1 MPRSRSV
8 DFEEYAVGT
17 VSEMDPKYE
26 PLVVGRV
33 ERDGAWTLSMR
44 HGLMEKQPQEAKT
57 CSSCVQ
63 AWAASSFD
71 FPIAC
76 TARAN
81 PESRWTFGL
90 KSAQLSCP

>member
-44 HGLMEKQPQEAKT
+44 HG
-57 CSSCVQ
+57 CVVM
-63 AWAASSFD
+63 
-71 FPIAC
+71 
-76 TARAN
+76 
-81 PESRWTFGL
+81 
-90 KSAQLSCP
+90 